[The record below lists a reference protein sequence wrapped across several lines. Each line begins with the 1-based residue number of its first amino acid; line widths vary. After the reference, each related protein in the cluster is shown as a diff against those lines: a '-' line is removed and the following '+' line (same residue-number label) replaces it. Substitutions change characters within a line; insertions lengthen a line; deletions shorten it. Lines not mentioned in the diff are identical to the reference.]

1 MTLHEEQE
9 RVQKAVNHSLS
20 HVQEDSMAHA
30 AGSCTR
36 ERRRTYGQ
44 KVSLAFIL
52 ILLVLSVI
60 TITALAAGILFSL
73 SLSYQDSVASSGVL
87 ARLARPIQPESTRLS
102 FMANLTENPEQTQ
115 SENSLVDVSVQDV
128 SWTPEAEKLTISF
141 KVSPKNPAQYEL
153 HSMWALDT
161 DGAYIGEGGS
171 TTATDDSEDRAMHW
185 LWRSPDTDGYTGS
198 LRYGPPMQM
207 MDDSTKKL
215 LLIDRKEITLFDGTL
230 DVSGSSDMLRTPEG
244 DIIFIEEVDLDWLN
258 EEFDQKMKE
267 WSEQYPDMKDYAE
280 ERIHAAQAIRAKL
293 KDEIIPCRLTY
304 SAVEYTEGMDDTQLY
319 TGGEQG
325 FVDFV
330 LRPASGVNAAAN
342 Q

>member
-1 MTLHEEQE
+1 
-9 RVQKAVNHSLS
+9 
-20 HVQEDSMAHA
+20 
-30 AGSCTR
+30 
-36 ERRRTYGQ
+36 
-44 KVSLAFIL
+44 
-52 ILLVLSVI
+52 
-60 TITALAAGILFSL
+60 
-73 SLSYQDSVASSGVL
+73 
-87 ARLARPIQPESTRLS
+87 
-102 FMANLTENPEQTQ
+102 
-115 SENSLVDVSVQDV
+115 
-128 SWTPEAEKLTISF
+128 
-141 KVSPKNPAQYEL
+141 
-153 HSMWALDT
+153 
-161 DGAYIGEGGS
+161 
-171 TTATDDSEDRAMHW
+171 MHW

-230 DVSGSSDMLRTPEG
+230 DVFGSSDMLRTPEG

-304 SAVEYTEGMDDTQLY
+304 SAVEYTEGMDDMQLY

-330 LRPASGVNAAAN
+330 IRPASGVNAAAN

>member
-1 MTLHEEQE
+1 MIMTLHEEQE

-20 HVQEDSMAHA
+20 HVQEDPWLTQRVLAHA
-30 AGSCTR
+30 KG
-36 ERRRTYGQ
+36 EEPMVK
-44 KVSLAFIL
+44 KVSLAFI

-60 TITALAAGILFSL
+60 TITALAAGIL
-73 SLSYQDSVASSGVL
+73 YNQDWYYNNRGSAL
-87 ARLARPIQPESTRLS
+87 RDHQPEIYEAV
-102 FMANLTENPEQTQ
+102 MANLTENPEQTQ

-207 MDDSTKKL
+207 MDDNTKKL

-230 DVSGSSDMLRTPEG
+230 DVFGSSDMLRTPEG

-280 ERIHAAQAIRAKL
+280 ERIHAAQAIRTKL

-330 LRPASGVNAAAN
+330 IRPASGVNAAAN